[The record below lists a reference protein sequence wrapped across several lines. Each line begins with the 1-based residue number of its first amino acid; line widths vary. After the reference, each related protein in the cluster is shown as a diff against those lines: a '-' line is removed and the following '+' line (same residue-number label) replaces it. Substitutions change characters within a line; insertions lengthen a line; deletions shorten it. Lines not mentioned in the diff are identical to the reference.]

1 MNAPATW
8 IIHLADALG
17 AAHTMQAYVTP
28 VVRAM
33 CVLAA
38 LVCVAFL
45 VNGGF
50 HYMTSSGHPEKLEQA
65 KRVIRNA
72 LLGLVIVLAA
82 ATLTSILS
90 HAYSGSHSV
99 LNQQLPSL
107 TAIPPKPVS
116 NGLIDIIIKAIT
128 GLLNNI
134 IQSVASPFL
143 KALSLFTTSTPM
155 MTANSAVFN
164 LWLTMVGIT
173 DALFVLVVALLG
185 FHVMSLASF
194 GFDELDLRHLLPKL
208 SVVFL
213 LVNIS
218 IFAIDGIISLSN
230 AMIHAL
236 NVGLSNTSVWDVLTT
251 VVKQTS
257 EMGVAALLI
266 MIAFVVLSVIL
277 LVYYVGRLV
286 TLYIGAVL
294 SPLIMLLW
302 LVPGFRDFSESAAK
316 VYLTTIFVLFVHV
329 VILEL
334 AASLFTGL
342 IGSSV
347 NHVPDALMAMVVGL
361 ATLIALLKTQGL
373 MMQFSYAASGA
384 RSARKLGSQ
393 FITGISYVT
402 GKGKGAVDV
411 ATGKSRQS
419 GANPSTPQPDNSK
432 GSSNPNAASGTN
444 SPKRQ
449 LATGTTYTAPTSHT
463 NTSSTRQRQRF
474 DPRAVSFAAEDV
486 GFHMTPPS
494 DPTNPTQS
502 IKRKKGV
509 KSA

>member
-8 IIHLADALG
+8 IIHLAGTASAG
-17 AAHTMQAYVTP
+17 SVMVAYVTP
-28 VVRAM
+28 VARAM
-33 CVLAA
+33 AVLGS
-38 LVCVAFL
+38 LISVAFL
-45 VNGGF
+45 ISGGF
-50 HYMTSSGHPEKLEQA
+50 HYITSAGRPEKLDQA

-72 LLGLVIVLAA
+72 LIGLVIILAA
-82 ATLTSILS
+82 STLTAMLGHS
-90 HAYSGSHSV
+90 YSGLTTTV
-99 LNQQLPSL
+99 PKQLPSL
-107 TAIPPKPVS
+107 TSITPTPVS
-116 NGLIDIIIKAIT
+116 NGLVDIIIKAVT

-143 KALSLFTTSTPM
+143 KALSFFTTATPL

-164 LWLTMVGIT
+164 LWLAIVGIA

-194 GFDELDLRHLLPKL
+194 GFDELDLKQLLPKL

-213 LVNIS
+213 LVNVS
-218 IFAIDGIISLSN
+218 IFAIDGIIGLSN

-236 NVGLSNTSVWDVLTT
+236 NVGLSSTSVWNVLTS
-251 VVKQTS
+251 VIKQTS

-294 SPLIMLLW
+294 SPLVLLLW

-316 VYLTTIFVLFVHV
+316 TYLTTVFVLFVHV
-329 VILEL
+329 AILQL

-342 IGSSV
+342 IGGGV
-347 NHVPDALMAMVVGL
+347 NHAPDALMAMLVGI

-384 RSARKLGSQ
+384 RSVRKLGSQ
-393 FITGISYVT
+393 FITGISYVSS
-402 GKGKGAVDV
+402 KGKTVLGSAQKAVGGEQGGGSV
-411 ATGKSRQS
+411 FPG
-419 GANPSTPQPDNSK
+419 
-432 GSSNPNAASGTN
+432 GSSSLGPRVFPGN
-444 SPKRQ
+444 
-449 LATGTTYTAPTSHT
+449 TYRPPQNHAMQPYPGPI
-463 NTSSTRQRQRF
+463 R
-474 DPRAVSFAAEDV
+474 PRLQSDL
-486 GFHMTPPS
+486 PPS
-494 DPTNPTQS
+494 PVIAAPRTEAKAIAS
-502 IKRKKGV
+502 RKLTEE
-509 KSA
+509 AA

>member
-1 MNAPATW
+1 MNAPATL
-8 IIHLADALG
+8 IHQMADAT
-17 AAHTMQAYVTP
+17 AAANVMRAYVTP
-28 VVRAM
+28 VVRTM
-33 CVLAA
+33 CVLAS

-50 HYMTSSGHPEKLEQA
+50 HYMTSSGNPEKLDHA

-72 LLGLVIVLAA
+72 LIGLVIVLAA
-82 ATLTSILS
+82 ATLTSILA
-90 HAYSGSHSV
+90 HAYAGSRGTISQ
-99 LNQQLPSL
+99 NLPGL
-107 TAIPPKPVS
+107 TAIPPVPVS

-134 IQSVASPFL
+134 IQTVASPFL
-143 KALSLFTTSTPM
+143 KALTFFTTSTPLM
-155 MTANSAVFN
+155 SANSAVFN

-194 GFDELDLRHLLPKL
+194 GFDELDLKQLLPKL

-218 IFAIDGIISLSN
+218 IFAIDGIIGLSN

-236 NVGLSNTSVWDVLTT
+236 NVGLSNGSVWSVLTN
-251 VVKQTS
+251 VIKQTS

-316 VYLTTIFVLFVHV
+316 VYLKVIGTFVEVSGLLFGRKDTIQQVCV
-329 VILEL
+329 
-334 AASLFTGL
+334 G
-342 IGSSV
+342 
-347 NHVPDALMAMVVGL
+347 VPRSCL
-361 ATLIALLKTQGL
+361 
-373 MMQFSYAASGA
+373 YAA
-384 RSARKLGSQ
+384 
-393 FITGISYVT
+393 
-402 GKGKGAVDV
+402 
-411 ATGKSRQS
+411 
-419 GANPSTPQPDNSK
+419 
-432 GSSNPNAASGTN
+432 
-444 SPKRQ
+444 
-449 LATGTTYTAPTSHT
+449 
-463 NTSSTRQRQRF
+463 
-474 DPRAVSFAAEDV
+474 
-486 GFHMTPPS
+486 
-494 DPTNPTQS
+494 
-502 IKRKKGV
+502 
-509 KSA
+509 